1 MYIVVENYQ
10 KSNFNEGKSALG
22 VKYMDYERKIP
33 FKLFFSALI
42 PVCILINL
50 KQFPM

>member
-1 MYIVVENYQ
+1 MQVVVENYQ
-10 KSNFNEGKSALG
+10 KSNFNEGRSALG

-33 FKLFFSALI
+33 VKLFFSALI
-42 PVCILINL
+42 PVWILISL